1 MPKNFNCCCGDTERV
16 SEFVLSECEK
26 YEVSSLV
33 NARCKHYEECDRYH
47 NLTPSQQKLEA
58 AQKRESRR
66 LAEECKKEENN
77 SLENEQK
84 SMREEYEYKLKHNLI
99 QNNLPFGLTKKLL
112 HHLVYI
118 PFVQGIVRIRMYGNE
133 KHNGPDT
140 WWKLTKDELY
150 NKMRRHLDEWYMGE
164 IDPETHDSHMLHLSC
179 NAMFAY
185 LKNFEG
191 LDYLKKILEKF
202 KI

>member
-1 MPKNFNCCCGDTERV
+1 MSENRNYFYRVVECPRSYQDQCLSYTCKNNNPRCVYYE
-16 SEFVLSECEK
+16 SCEK
-26 YEVSSLV
+26 VDSTNNS
-33 NARCKHYEECDRYH
+33 
-47 NLTPSQQKLEA
+47 SQQH
-58 AQKRESRR
+58 
-66 LAEECKKEENN
+66 KKNT
-77 SLENEQK
+77 
-84 SMREEYEYKLKHNLI
+84 
-99 QNNLPFGLTKKLL
+99 NLPFGLTKKLL

-118 PFVQGIVRIRMYGNE
+118 PFIQGIVRIRMYGNE
-133 KHNGPDT
+133 KHNGPNT

-191 LDYLKKILEKF
+191 LEYLKKLLEKF